1 MATRRR
7 GAAIAAGALVLAVV
21 ICLMVWL
28 VLRDGPAPA
37 PAPVATPQ
45 VTVTPPSPSTEPEP
59 EPRCARSAR
68 TGFVPT
74 GISVEG
80 VVRRTA
86 VVGLPRDAAG
96 VPGVP
101 PVNDK
106 QVFAWDLGGVEPGS
120 DAGQVLLNTHTWPDG
135 SAMGNALLGAF
146 DVGDELVLRGDDGSF
161 ACYEVTER
169 VEVRAEDGYP
179 GYGATDGPPRVVIV
193 VCSGDRLGPGQW
205 THRTLWFAEPV
216 EQEPNPAPPS

>member
-7 GAAIAAGALVLAVV
+7 GAALAAGVVALAVV
-21 ICLMVWL
+21 IGLIAWL
-28 VLRDGPAPA
+28 VLRDGPDPA

-45 VTVTPPSPSTEPEP
+45 VTATPPPPPSPTPEP
-59 EPRCARSAR
+59 EPMCDRSSR

-74 GISVEG
+74 AISVEG
-80 VVRRTA
+80 VARRTP
-86 VVGLPRDAAG
+86 VIGLPRDSAG

-106 QVFAWDLGGVEPGS
+106 HVFAWDLGGVEPGS
-120 DAGQVLLNTHTWPDG
+120 DTGQVLLNTHTWPDG

-146 DVGDELVLRGDDGSF
+146 DVGDELVLRGDDGTF

-169 VEVRAEDGYP
+169 VEVREEDGYA

-193 VCSGDRLGPGQW
+193 VCSGDRLGPGRW
-205 THRTLWFAEPV
+205 THRTLWFAAPV
-216 EQEPNPAPPS
+216 AAAQ